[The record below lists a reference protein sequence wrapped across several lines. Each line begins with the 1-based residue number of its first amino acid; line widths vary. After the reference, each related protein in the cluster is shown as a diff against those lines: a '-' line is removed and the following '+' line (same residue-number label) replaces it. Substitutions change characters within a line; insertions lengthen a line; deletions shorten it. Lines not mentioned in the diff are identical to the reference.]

1 VASSVTHAFSLTHPG
16 LLAVGLLAFALVLAT
31 PAQAARPSPTPTA
44 SPTPTPSPTAS
55 VKPKPSTTAK
65 SSPKASP
72 SSTAPPPGTLP
83 AGSTRTNPLPS
94 SPTAPALITVDPS
107 TIDPEQE
114 NSLAILGRN
123 LSQDTIVQIG
133 TVGLR
138 IADAPDASHL
148 IVVVRARAL
157 TDGTYTIGLT
167 NPDGQFDDAMGALTA
182 THRSGVPVFLYWIG
196 GALVAGFVL
205 LRVLRWLVTPPVS

>member
-1 VASSVTHAFSLTHPG
+1 MFGRERALAIVGVLTFAS
-16 LLAVGLLAFALVLAT
+16 VLAT

-44 SPTPTPSPTAS
+44 SPAPTPSPTAT
-55 VKPKPSTTAK
+55 VKPKPGTTAN
-65 SSPKASP
+65 SSPN
-72 SSTAPPPGTLP
+72 STALPLPGTLP

-114 NSLAILGRN
+114 NTLAILGRN

-138 IADAPDASHL
+138 IADAPDTSHL
-148 IVVVRARAL
+148 IVVLRARAL

-167 NPDGQFDDAMGALTA
+167 NPDGQFDDAIGALTA
-182 THRSGVPVFLYWIG
+182 AHRPGVPVFLYWVG

-205 LRVLRWLVTPPVS
+205 LRVLRWLVTPSAS

>member
-1 VASSVTHAFSLTHPG
+1 MFRREHA
-16 LLAVGLLAFALVLAT
+16 LAVVSLLAFGLVLAT

-65 SSPKASP
+65 ASP
-72 SSTAPPPGTLP
+72 SSTALPLPGTLP

-114 NSLAILGRN
+114 NTLAIFGRN
-123 LSQDTIVQIG
+123 LSHDTIVQIG

-148 IVVVRARAL
+148 VIVLRARAL
-157 TDGTYTIGLT
+157 TDGTYNIWLT
-167 NPDGQFDDAMGALTA
+167 NPDG
-182 THRSGVPVFLYWIG
+182 
-196 GALVAGFVL
+196 
-205 LRVLRWLVTPPVS
+205 

>member
-1 VASSVTHAFSLTHPG
+1 MLGREHA
-16 LLAVGLLAFALVLAT
+16 LAVVGLLALASVLAT
-31 PAQAARPSPTPTA
+31 PALAARPSPTPTA
-44 SPTPTPSPTAS
+44 SPTAT

-72 SSTAPPPGTLP
+72 SSTALPPAGTLP

-114 NSLAILGRN
+114 NTLAILGRN

-148 IVVVRARAL
+148 IVVLRARAL

-167 NPDGQFDDAMGALTA
+167 NPDGQFDDAIGALTA
-182 THRSGVPVFLYWIG
+182 AHRSGVPVLLYWIG

-205 LRVLRWLVTPPVS
+205 LRVLRWLVTPSAS

>member
-1 VASSVTHAFSLTHPG
+1 MFWRKHA
-16 LLAVGLLAFALVLAT
+16 LAVVGLLAFGFVLAT
-31 PAQAARPSPTPTA
+31 PAKAARPSPTPTA
-44 SPTPTPSPTAS
+44 SPTPTPSPTAT

-72 SSTAPPPGTLP
+72 GSTALPPPGTLP

-94 SPTAPALITVDPS
+94 SPTAPALFTVDPS

-114 NSLAILGRN
+114 NTLAILGRN

-133 TVGLR
+133 TVGVR

-148 IVVVRARAL
+148 IVVLRARAL
-157 TDGTYTIGLT
+157 TDGAYNVGLT
-167 NPDGQFDDAMGALTA
+167 NPDGQFDDAIGALTA
-182 THRSGVPVFLYWIG
+182 AHRSGVPVFLYWIG

-205 LRVLRWLVTPPVS
+205 LRVLRWLVTPSAS

>member
-1 VASSVTHAFSLTHPG
+1 MFRREHA
-16 LLAVGLLAFALVLAT
+16 LAVVSLLAFGLVLAT

-44 SPTPTPSPTAS
+44 SPTPTPSPSAS

-65 SSPKASP
+65 ASP
-72 SSTAPPPGTLP
+72 SSTALPPPGTLP
-83 AGSTRTNPLPS
+83 AGSTRTNPLPL

-107 TIDPEQE
+107 KIDPEQE
-114 NSLAILGRN
+114 HTLAIFGRN
-123 LSQDTIVQIG
+123 LSRDTIVQIG

-148 IVVVRARAL
+148 IVVLRARAL
-157 TDGTYTIGLT
+157 TDGTYDIWLT

-182 THRSGVPVFLYWIG
+182 AHRSGVPVFLYWIG
-196 GALVAGFVL
+196 GALVAGLVL
-205 LRVLRWLVTPPVS
+205 FRMLRWLATPSAS